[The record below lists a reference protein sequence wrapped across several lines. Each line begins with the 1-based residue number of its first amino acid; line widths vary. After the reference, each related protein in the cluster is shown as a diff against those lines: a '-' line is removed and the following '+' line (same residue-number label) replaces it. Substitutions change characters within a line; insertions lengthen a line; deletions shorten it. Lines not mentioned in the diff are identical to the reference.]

1 MGLEKREWEK
11 ELRERRMGRGK
22 KQERQKE
29 GVRLERLGSQH
40 GHKNAD
46 VWLCEQGRPAS
57 SQDQC
62 LLYTPV
68 TPCLIL
74 RLQESRPEPRGSRG
88 ISGVF

>member
-46 VWLCEQGRPAS
+46 VWL
-57 SQDQC
+57 
-62 LLYTPV
+62 
-68 TPCLIL
+68 
-74 RLQESRPEPRGSRG
+74 
-88 ISGVF
+88 